1 MPIAIEISRAAY
13 DSFGDALDEAG
24 IDYEFT
30 EQRHFDGFFEVA
42 TFAVE
47 TVGTLG
53 GIIVPLIIAFGRRNP
68 GAEVKIDGITVSG
81 LSADQLRDLIDAGG
95 RPER

>member
-13 DSFGDALDEAG
+13 NSFADALDEAG
-24 IDYEFT
+24 IDYELT
-30 EQRHFDGFFEVA
+30 EQRHFDGFFEMA

-53 GIIVPLIIAFGRRNP
+53 GIIVPLIVAFTRRNP
-68 GAEVKIDGITVSG
+68 AAEVKIDGITVSG
-81 LSADQLRDLIDAGG
+81 LSTQQLRDLIDASG
-95 RPER
+95 RSER